1 MRMFVAVSQYQ
12 VAEETIAAH
21 SAAHRSWV
29 EGQYLRGR
37 LLVSGRR
44 SPPEGGVLVG
54 SAADGTD
61 VRALLDSD
69 PFSVR
74 GIATWRVV
82 EFDATHFPCRSR
94 EFDTFAALH
103 DAVHHVPRN
112 EDSP

>member
-1 MRMFVAVSQYQ
+1 MRMFVAVSEYQ
-12 VAEETIAAH
+12 VPEETIAAH
-21 SAAHRSWV
+21 AAAHRSWV
-29 EGQYLRGR
+29 QEQYLRGR

-74 GIATWRVV
+74 GIAAWRVV
-82 EFDATHFPCRSR
+82 EFDATDFPCRTE

-103 DAVHHVPRN
+103 DTANHVPRI